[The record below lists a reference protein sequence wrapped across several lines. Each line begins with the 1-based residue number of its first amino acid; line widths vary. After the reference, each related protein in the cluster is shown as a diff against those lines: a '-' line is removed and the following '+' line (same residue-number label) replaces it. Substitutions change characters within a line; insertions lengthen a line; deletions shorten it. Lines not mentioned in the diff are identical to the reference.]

1 MTSPTVAGPRS
12 RPVALVT
19 GGGSGIGAAAAA
31 ALAGAGSDVV
41 VVGRRADR
49 LEEVR
54 AAIGSREAAVHALA
68 WDVADGS
75 DATDLVD
82 RAVEI
87 AGRVDVLVHAAGN
100 QVRKPALELSL
111 EEFDSVVDLHLRAA
125 FALAQAVGRH
135 LRESARPGSVVLVG
149 SMTSQRAGLPHTAA
163 YAAAK
168 SGLLGL
174 VRTLAVEW
182 APIPVRVNAVLV
194 GFVRTEL
201 TRDIDDNPERIA
213 LTART
218 PLGRHGTTD
227 EIGRVIAFL
236 ASDDASY
243 ITGESLTVD
252 GGWSVA

>member
-1 MTSPTVAGPRS
+1 MTSGPAAGTS

-19 GGGSGIGAAAAA
+19 GGGSGIGAATAAA
-31 ALAGAGSDVV
+31 FVERGSDVV
-41 VVGRRADR
+41 IVGRRPDR

-54 AAIGSREAAVHALA
+54 AALGSREVRVHPLA

-75 DATDLVD
+75 DAPALVQ

-87 AGRVDVLVHAAGN
+87 AGAVDVLVHAAGN
-100 QVRKPALELSL
+100 QIRKPALELSL

-125 FALAQAVGRH
+125 FALSQAVGRH
-135 LRESARPGSVVLVG
+135 LVASAKPGSVIFVG
-149 SMTSQRAGLPHTAA
+149 SMTSQRAGLPNTSA

-182 APIPVRVNAVLV
+182 APIPIRVNALLV

-201 TRDIDDNPERIA
+201 TQDIDETPARIA
-213 LTART
+213 LTSRT
-218 PLGRHGTTD
+218 PLGRHGTPD

-236 ASDDASY
+236 ASDTASY
-243 ITGESLTVD
+243 ITGECLTVD